1 VGHGGER
8 QHRLGTADNS
18 NIVWGTAG
26 ASENI
31 VWGTA
36 DNIVWGTADNSN
48 IVWGTLVEDNI
59 VWATARSAPRI
70 GGSDDREDT
79 VLTAHPSVHLQQV
92 DQQLRTDDW
101 RFRLPV
107 LSAGDVTLREVR
119 ATDAE
124 ALVSLLTTP
133 EITRFISTPPQT
145 VEGFEMF
152 IAASQRLRA
161 AGQGACFAV
170 TLRGYDTANRNLPG
184 SPGQLVRRRS
194 PAGGRTIETA
204 EWGFA
209 IGSPFW
215 GTGIFEQCAA
225 LVMEFAFEHV
235 RVHRLEA
242 RCAVRKRAR
251 WQGPPEGRRRPGRD
265 LRRPFSAGTS
275 ISINCFT
282 RSSSTTGAHA
292 AIGRGRR
299 I

>member
-1 VGHGGER
+1 MIEK
-8 QHRLGTADNS
+8 T
-18 NIVWGTAG
+18 
-26 ASENI
+26 
-31 VWGTA
+31 
-36 DNIVWGTADNSN
+36 
-48 IVWGTLVEDNI
+48 
-59 VWATARSAPRI
+59 
-70 GGSDDREDT
+70 T
-79 VLTAHPSVHLQQV
+79 VLTAHPSVYLQQV

-170 TLRGYDTANRNLPG
+170 TLRGYDTAIG
-184 SPGQLVRRRS
+184 IFQVRQVS
-194 PAGGRTIETA
+194 SSEDEAPQAGGAIETA

-242 RCAVRKRAR
+242 RCAVRNGRGGKALQKVGAVPEGILRKAFLCGNEYLDQLLYAIIEHDWRACRDRAR
-251 WQGPPEGRRRPGRD
+251 
-265 LRRPFSAGTS
+265 A
-275 ISINCFT
+275 
-282 RSSSTTGAHA
+282 AHLTLVH
-292 AIGRGRR
+292 
-299 I
+299 